1 MAQIVTVGRPWFSN
15 IAETQGVL
23 DGILPLSSTPALV
36 EDSRHEAR
44 HNSVICPNCVR
55 LCLFRRTRHR
65 CTSHNNQHH
74 HGTNRHCSGNDY
86 FNTNDHGSTNHH
98 CSGNDDFHNHYDCGP
113 NDDFNNHYD
122 CGPNYDFNNHY
133 DCGSD
138 HDSGAMSL
146 MAGLLDRRGH
156 RDLGPFW

>member
-1 MAQIVTVGRPWFSN
+1 M
-15 IAETQGVL
+15 
-23 DGILPLSSTPALV
+23 
-36 EDSRHEAR
+36 EDSDHEAR

-74 HGTNRHCSGNDY
+74 HGTNRHCSGNDD

-98 CSGNDDFHNHYDCGP
+98 CSGNDY
-113 NDDFNNHYD
+113 FNNHYD
-122 CGPNYDFNNHY
+122 CGP
-133 DCGSD
+133 D

>member
-1 MAQIVTVGRPWFSN
+1 M
-15 IAETQGVL
+15 
-23 DGILPLSSTPALV
+23 
-36 EDSRHEAR
+36 EDSDHEAR

-65 CTSHNNQHH
+65 CTSHNNQHD

-98 CSGNDDFHNHYDCGP
+98 CSGNDY
-113 NDDFNNHYD
+113 FNNHYD
-122 CGPNYDFNNHY
+122 CGPDHHCSGNDYFNNHY
-133 DCGSD
+133 DCGPD

>member
-1 MAQIVTVGRPWFSN
+1 M
-15 IAETQGVL
+15 L
-23 DGILPLSSTPALV
+23 DGILPLNSTPALV

-74 HGTNRHCSGNDY
+74 HGTNRHCSGNDD

-98 CSGNDDFHNHYDCGP
+98 CSGNDDFNNHHCSGNY
-113 NDDFNNHYD
+113 DFNNHYD

-146 MAGLLDRRGH
+146 MAGLLARRGH